1 MSDCYDFEGRGIV
14 SDQSGGEGWWLA
26 SDGKWYP
33 PETAPAA
40 TAAAPV
46 VPPLPLANAD
56 TGEPP
61 KKPWFRRRWV
71 IVTAVIL
78 LAVIIAGALAPDD
91 DDDSTAGD
99 DTTTTEA
106 DETTT
111 TEAEE
116 TTTTAPAPAEPAA
129 PDASPYVVGFGD
141 LSALSFP
148 AGDPGEL
155 TVISTG
161 AQDDDDAVTIIVRN
175 NTSDPIGQIE
185 ATGTARDAA
194 GALVGSGSSQGFKPV
209 VVAPGEIAYGYVYFD
224 GGFPEGSTFE
234 FDVAGEEVDTYFRPI
249 TITEINNT
257 GDAIIGGVS
266 NDTGVDV
273 TGPIS
278 VDVLCFA
285 ADGTTIGHKGGYAE
299 QSDLADGAT
308 GSFSI
313 SLYGNECPIG
323 LVAASGYG
331 SL

>member
-1 MSDCYDFEGRGIV
+1 MGTQIDER
-14 SDQSGGEGWWLA
+14 
-26 SDGKWYP
+26 
-33 PETAPAA
+33 T
-40 TAAAPV
+40 
-46 VPPLPLANAD
+46 LPRKELKALANARR
-56 TGEPP
+56 PWYL
-61 KKPWFRRRWV
+61 KKRYWLLGLVGILV
-71 IVTAVIL
+71 IAAV
-78 LAVIIAGALAPDD
+78 AGASGSQDDKQSPLAQPG
-91 DDDSTAGD
+91 SVTTGSGTK
-99 DTTTTEA
+99 DT
-106 DETTT
+106 ET
-111 TEAEE
+111 
-116 TTTTAPAPAEPAA
+116 PAPAEPAA

-141 LSALSFP
+141 LSVLSFP

-155 TVISTG
+155 TVVSTG
-161 AQDDDDAVTIIVRN
+161 AKDELSDAVTIIVRN

-194 GALVGSGSSQGFKPV
+194 GTLVGSGSSQGFKPV

-224 GGFPEGSTFE
+224 GGFPNGSTFD
-234 FDVAGEEVDTYFRPI
+234 FKVAGEEVGTYFRPI

-257 GDAIIGGVS
+257 GDAIVGVVA

-285 ADGTTIGHKGGYAE
+285 ADGSTIGPKSGFAE

-313 SLYGNECPIG
+313 SLYTDACPIG

>member
-1 MSDCYDFEGRGIV
+1 MWRNLRVLFILLALGAAGCGS
-14 SDQSGGEGWWLA
+14 SGSGSKAAGGFRTTSTAAAGESTATSETGE
-26 SDGKWYP
+26 SIT
-33 PETAPAA
+33 TAPAQ
-40 TAAAPV
+40 
-46 VPPLPLANAD
+46 
-56 TGEPP
+56 
-61 KKPWFRRRWV
+61 
-71 IVTAVIL
+71 
-78 LAVIIAGALAPDD
+78 
-91 DDDSTAGD
+91 
-99 DTTTTEA
+99 
-106 DETTT
+106 
-111 TEAEE
+111 EE
-116 TTTTAPAPAEPAA
+116 STTTAPAPAEPAA

-155 TVISTG
+155 TVVSTG
-161 AQDDDDAVTIIVRN
+161 AQNELSDAVTVIVRN

-224 GGFPEGSTFE
+224 GGFPDGSKLE
-234 FDVAGEEVDTYFRPI
+234 FKVKGEPVGTYFRPM
-249 TITEINNT
+249 TVTEINNT

-278 VDVLCFA
+278 ADVLCFA
-285 ADGTTIGHKGGYAE
+285 ADGTTIGPKGGFTEEA
-299 QSDLADGAT
+299 DLADGAT

-313 SLYGNECPIG
+313 DLYSNDCPIG
-323 LVAASGYG
+323 IAAASGFG

>member
-1 MSDCYDFEGRGIV
+1 MERKLGILFV
-14 SDQSGGEGWWLA
+14 LLALGTAGCGSSGSEPQA
-26 SDGKWYP
+26 TDGS
-33 PETAPAA
+33 ETSS
-40 TAAAPV
+40 
-46 VPPLPLANAD
+46 
-56 TGEPP
+56 
-61 KKPWFRRRWV
+61 
-71 IVTAVIL
+71 TAV
-78 LAVIIAGALAPDD
+78 AGE
-91 DDDSTAGD
+91 ST
-99 DTTTTEA
+99 TPSQN
-106 DETTT
+106 
-111 TEAEE
+111 EE
-116 TTTTAPAPAEPAA
+116 SKTTAPAPAE

-141 LSALSFP
+141 LSALSLP
-148 AGDPGEL
+148 EGDPGEL
-155 TVISTG
+155 TIISTG
-161 AQDDDDAVTIIVRN
+161 AQDELSDAVTIIVRN

-234 FDVAGEEVDTYFRPI
+234 FDVAGEEVGTYFRPM
-249 TITEINNT
+249 TITEINHT

-285 ADGTTIGHKGGYAE
+285 ADGTTIGPRGGYAE
-299 QSDLADGAT
+299 QDDLADGAN

-313 SLYGNECPIG
+313 SLHGNECPIG
-323 LVAASGYG
+323 LAAASGYG

>member
-1 MSDCYDFEGRGIV
+1 MSRNLGCWFVLLAIGAAGCG
-14 SDQSGGEGWWLA
+14 SSGSESKTADGSETSSTAVAGE
-26 SDGKWYP
+26 STTTS
-33 PETAPAA
+33 ETEESTITAPA
-40 TAAAPV
+40 
-46 VPPLPLANAD
+46 
-56 TGEPP
+56 
-61 KKPWFRRRWV
+61 
-71 IVTAVIL
+71 
-78 LAVIIAGALAPDD
+78 
-91 DDDSTAGD
+91 S
-99 DTTTTEA
+99 
-106 DETTT
+106 
-111 TEAEE
+111 
-116 TTTTAPAPAEPAA
+116 AEPAT

-161 AQDDDDAVTIIVRN
+161 ARDELNDAVTIIVRN

-185 ATGTARDAA
+185 ATGTVRDAA

-224 GGFPEGSTFE
+224 GGFPEGSPFE
-234 FDVAGEEVDTYFRPI
+234 IDVAGEEVGTYFRPI

-278 VDVLCFA
+278 ADVLCFA
-285 ADGTTIGHKGGYAE
+285 ADGTTIGPKGGYAE

-323 LVAASGYG
+323 LAAASGYG

>member
-1 MSDCYDFEGRGIV
+1 MSRNLRVLFVLLALGPAGCG
-14 SDQSGGEGWWLA
+14 SSGSESNA
-26 SDGKWYP
+26 ADGS
-33 PETAPAA
+33 ETS
-40 TAAAPV
+40 T
-46 VPPLPLANAD
+46 
-56 TGEPP
+56 
-61 KKPWFRRRWV
+61 
-71 IVTAVIL
+71 TAV
-78 LAVIIAGALAPDD
+78 AGE
-91 DDDSTAGD
+91 ST
-99 DTTTTEA
+99 TPSETE
-106 DETTT
+106 ES
-111 TEAEE
+111 
-116 TTTTAPAPAEPAA
+116 TTTAPAPAEPAA

-148 AGDPGEL
+148 AGDPGDL

-161 AQDDDDAVTIIVRN
+161 AQDELSDAVTIIVRN

-234 FDVAGEEVDTYFRPI
+234 IDVAGEEVGTYFRPI

-266 NDTGVDV
+266 NDTGVDI
-273 TGPIS
+273 TGPLS
-278 VDVLCFA
+278 VNVLCFA
-285 ADGTTIGHKGGYAE
+285 ADGSTIGPNGGYAE

-308 GSFSI
+308 GTFSI
-313 SLYGNECPIG
+313 SLYGECPIG
-323 LVAASGYG
+323 LAAASGYG

>member
-1 MSDCYDFEGRGIV
+1 M
-14 SDQSGGEGWWLA
+14 SDQSEGEGWWLA

-40 TAAAPV
+40 TTAAPQ
-46 VPPLPLANAD
+46 VPSAPLATTD

-61 KKPWFRRRWV
+61 KTPWFRRRGV

-78 LAVIIAGALAPDD
+78 LILVIAAALARDNDD
-91 DDDSTAGD
+91 DVTAGG

-106 DETTT
+106 DETTS
-111 TEAEE
+111 TEADE
-116 TTTTAPAPAEPAA
+116 TTTTEAKKTTTTAAPTGPAA

-161 AQDDDDAVTIIVRN
+161 AQDELNDAVTIIVRN
-175 NTSDPIGQIE
+175 NTSDPIGRIE

-194 GALVGSGSSQGFKPV
+194 GALVGSGSSQGFNPV

-224 GGFPEGSTFE
+224 GGFPEGSTFDI
-234 FDVAGEEVDTYFRPI
+234 DVAGEEVGTYFRPI

-266 NDTGVDV
+266 NNTGVDV

-278 VDVLCFA
+278 ADVLCFA
-285 ADGTTIGHKGGYAE
+285 ADGTTIGPKGGYAE
-299 QSDLADGAT
+299 QPDLADGAT

-323 LVAASGYG
+323 LAAASGYG